1 MQQIPLMCSH
11 VVAATLSCGGC
22 HDSQAPQCHGSHGR
36 GIQRQLDLGKV
47 PSNTVFSLQQQNIS
61 TVFQETFQKGQPCLA
76 AEMLEQRKIGASV
89 RVWSEGPLE
98 AVALRTDP
106 MCGEGAGS
114 GQSSTVQTSPPR
126 VQMFALHG
134 ATRGLPSFPWDL
146 LGMRPPSDGRQ
157 GSVRSGSSQLLSTV
171 RWSSHSHHNY
181 RSLHHTAN
189 FPTHVICCKHT

>member
-22 HDSQAPQCHGSHGR
+22 HDSQAPQCHRSHGR

-61 TVFQETFQKGQPCLA
+61 TVLQETFQKGWVSGSRNAGTEKDWCLC
-76 AEMLEQRKIGASV
+76 EGVIWGPTRGCGSQDRPN
-89 RVWSEGPLE
+89 VWRRIWIWAKLHR
-98 AVALRTDP
+98 AK
-106 MCGEGAGS
+106 
-114 GQSSTVQTSPPR
+114 SPPR